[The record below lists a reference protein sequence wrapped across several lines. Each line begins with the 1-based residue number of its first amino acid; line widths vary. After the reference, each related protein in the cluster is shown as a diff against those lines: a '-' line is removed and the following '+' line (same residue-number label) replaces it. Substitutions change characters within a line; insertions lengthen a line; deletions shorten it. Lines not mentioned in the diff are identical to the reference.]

1 MKIIRINSTGK
12 LGENMNDISN
22 NELLSKLEEII
33 NTKTNELKT
42 ELKTEIQSLRESLD
56 NKTKELEERCNRLEQ
71 RIISIERFNRRNN
84 IVIFGIE
91 ANKNELLEVT
101 TGKLNGIFGSNL
113 TEGDINNIYSIGKK
127 GVVILEFLSYI
138 QKQKIFQNLKKLR
151 GTGIS
156 ISHDLRIEDQV
167 INKALVKHLKS
178 ARNNNYQAYIKNHKL
193 IVNGTP
199 YTLEELEE
207 TNIDCEIELP
217 PKANSAPST
226 PIARRNLTDQE
237 DIPTESEVFDKNT
250 RDTVEEVR
258 PITQNRVEEKKKL
271 TATTK
276 IGENSTV
283 ITRANLRSYDKKKK
297 YYY

>member
-1 MKIIRINSTGK
+1 MKIIRINSSGK
-12 LGENMNDISN
+12 LGDNMNDISN
-22 NELLSKLEEII
+22 NELY
-33 NTKTNELKT
+33 LKIRETITT
-42 ELKTEIQSLRESLD
+42 ETTALKTEIQSLRESLD

-84 IVIFGIE
+84 IAIFGIE

-101 TGKLNGIFGSNL
+101 TGKLNVIFGSNL
-113 TEGDINNIYSIGKK
+113 TERDINNIYSIGKK

-193 IVNGTP
+193 YVNGTP

-207 TNIDCEIELP
+207 TNKDCEVELP

-237 DIPTESEVFDKNT
+237 DISAESEVFDNFNNT

-271 TATTK
+271 TATAK

-283 ITRANLRSYDKKKK
+283 ITRANLRSYDKKKN